1 MLLRLFLLFV
11 AFPVLELL
19 LLVQIGRAIGL
30 VPTVLLVLFTGFGG
44 AWLARAEGLRVLRGF
59 QAELARGRI
68 PERAAFDG
76 VCILAGGLMLLMPG
90 VLSDVVGLALLFPP
104 TRRLVQT
111 LLRRRIERG
120 IRRGTIRMTTIGGA
134 SGFGFGGPGFGGPGF
149 GGSGSGHRVHPDA
162 RPDDAPDLDPR
173 YGIEVPSK
181 ERDDR

>member
-1 MLLRLFLLFV
+1 
-11 AFPVLELL
+11 PVLELL

-30 VPTVLLVLFTGFGG
+30 VPTVLLVLLTGFGG

-76 VCILAGGLMLLMPG
+76 VCILAGGLMLLVPG
-90 VLSDVVGLALLFPP
+90 VLTDVVGLALLFPP

-111 LLRRRIERG
+111 FLRRRIERG

-134 SGFGFGGPGFGGPGF
+134 SGFGFGGGPGAGGAGFGGPGSGF
-149 GGSGSGHRVHPDA
+149 GYRVHPDA
-162 RPDDAPDLDPR
+162 RPDDAPDLDP
-173 YGIEVPSK
+173 
-181 ERDDR
+181 